1 MYATY
6 GIDEIIKEVHAFV
19 NNQKKNIKINIFLNI
34 IDKNRIR
41 LYNTEKQHRYATGL
55 F

>member
-6 GIDEIIKEVHAFV
+6 GIDEIIERRRGFV
-19 NNQKKNIKINIFLNI
+19 NNQKKMGKKYILLNI
-34 IDKNRIR
+34 IDKNGYK